1 MKFEFDPVK
10 NKKNI
15 KNHGIAFLD
24 AQALWDD
31 PYLLEIPAKT
41 VVDEP
46 RCLVIGRIGRQHWSA
61 VIVYR
66 NDNVRLISVRRSTKK
81 EVSVYEG

>member
-1 MKFEFDPVK
+1 MRFEFDPVE
-10 NKKNI
+10 NQKNI
-15 KNHGIAFLD
+15 KKHGIAFLE
-24 AQALWDD
+24 AQTLWDD

-41 VVDEP
+41 VVDEA
-46 RCLVIGRIGRQHWSA
+46 RCLVIGKIGQQHWSA

-66 NDNVRLISVRRSTKK
+66 NDNVRLISVRRSTRK